1 MKPSDIVF
9 YKKHLGTSKFCTK
22 NEQKATKIMTI
33 LSRDF
38 VTERIAPAFIMKD
51 YHEFESADFNFDWA
65 RFNLVNKTK
74 NELKIEAVFSDS
86 ADVYGI
92 VEFRTGAGLEVNN
105 KKCRGAIIIDYPND
119 PKGNNIKKK
128 SVESFAFCVGMY
140 MLAFLDGD
148 WDRPLRKYAEELNDT
163 PDNTQELQAV
173 LDKLNEQLKKQQES
187 FETEK
192 REYNILISRLEYQ
205 VRENNK
211 RITSLKSHLKT
222 ISNMVQQIEEAPAPE
237 YKEED
242 TTDYVALLK
251 EKIKNQKI
259 CIVGGTDAW
268 KAKIIEEFT
277 NTMILDS
284 KNFSASKMDN
294 CQILVINTNYVGHDI
309 TTKAQT
315 IAFAKNMR
323 VVYTSKTN
331 IQKFAEEILFSLT

>member
-1 MKPSDIVF
+1 
-9 YKKHLGTSKFCTK
+9 
-22 NEQKATKIMTI
+22 
-33 LSRDF
+33 
-38 VTERIAPAFIMKD
+38 
-51 YHEFESADFNFDWA
+51 
-65 RFNLVNKTK
+65 
-74 NELKIEAVFSDS
+74 
-86 ADVYGI
+86 
-92 VEFRTGAGLEVNN
+92 
-105 KKCRGAIIIDYPND
+105 
-119 PKGNNIKKK
+119 
-128 SVESFAFCVGMY
+128 
-140 MLAFLDGD
+140 
-148 WDRPLRKYAEELNDT
+148 
-163 PDNTQELQAV
+163 
-173 LDKLNEQLKKQQES
+173 
-187 FETEK
+187 
-192 REYNILISRLEYQ
+192 
-205 VRENNK
+205 
-211 RITSLKSHLKT
+211 
-222 ISNMVQQIEEAPAPE
+222 MVQQIEEVPAPE

-259 CIVGGTDAW
+259 CIVGGTDTW

>member
-22 NEQKATKIMTI
+22 NEQKATKTMRI
-33 LSRDF
+33 LDREFFTD
-38 VTERIAPAFIMKD
+38 RIAPAFIMKD
-51 YHEFESADFNFDWA
+51 YHEFESGTREFSWA
-65 RFNLVNKTK
+65 RFNLVNKTN
-74 NELKIEAVFSDS
+74 NELKIEAVFSDN
-86 ADVYGI
+86 ADVYSVI
-92 VEFRTGAGLEVNN
+92 EFRIGTGLEVHS
-105 KKCRGAIIIDYPND
+105 KKCRGAIIIDYPNE

-140 MLAFLDGD
+140 YLAYLDGD

-163 PDNTQELQAV
+163 PDNTHELQAV
-173 LDKLNEQLKKQQES
+173 LDKLNEQLKVQQEA
-187 FETEK
+187 FEAEK

-211 RITSLKSHLKT
+211 MITSLKSRLKT
-222 ISNMVQQIEEAPAPE
+222 VSNLAQQIEEAPAPE
-237 YKEED
+237 YNEED
-242 TTDYVALLK
+242 TTDYIGLLK

-268 KAKIIEEFT
+268 KAKIVETFPDV
-277 NTMILDS
+277 MMLDS

-309 TTKAQT
+309 TNKAQT
-315 IAFAKNMR
+315 IAIARNMR
-323 VVYTSKTN
+323 IVYTSKTN

>member
-9 YKKHLGTSKFCTK
+9 FKKHLGSSKFCTK
-22 NEQKATKIMTI
+22 SEQKATKTMRI
-33 LSRDF
+33 LDREFLTD
-38 VTERIAPAFIMKD
+38 RITPAFIMKD
-51 YHEFESADFNFDWA
+51 YHEFKSGTREFTWI

-86 ADVYGI
+86 TQSYGI
-92 VEFRTGAGLEVNN
+92 IELRIGTGLEVHN
-105 KKCRGAIIIDYPND
+105 KKCRGAIIVDYPND

-128 SVESFAFCVGMY
+128 IVESFAFCVGMY

-148 WDRPLRKYAEELNDT
+148 WDRPLRIYAEELNDT
-163 PDNTQELQAV
+163 PDNTCELQAA
-173 LDKLNEQLKKQQES
+173 LDKLNEQLNKQQEA

-192 REYNILISRLEYQ
+192 REFNILISRLEYQ
-205 VRENNK
+205 IRENNK

-222 ISNMVQQIEEAPAPE
+222 ISNAASQTEEIPAPE
-237 YKEED
+237 YNEED
-242 TTDYVALLK
+242 TTDFVAELK
-251 EKIKNQKI
+251 EQLQNQKI

-268 KAKIIEEFT
+268 KAKIIEKFPDA
-277 NTMILDS
+277 MILDS

-294 CQILVINTNYVGHDI
+294 CEILVINTNYVGHDI

-315 IAFAKNMR
+315 IAIARNMR

>member
-9 YKKHLGTSKFCTK
+9 FKKHLGSSKFCTK
-22 NEQKATKIMTI
+22 SEQKATKTMRI
-33 LSRDF
+33 LDREFLTD
-38 VTERIAPAFIMKD
+38 RIAPAFIMKD
-51 YHEFESADFNFDWA
+51 YHEFESGTREFTWA

-86 ADVYGI
+86 NEVYGI
-92 VEFRTGAGLEVNN
+92 IEFRIGTGLEVHN
-105 KKCRGAIIIDYPND
+105 KKCRGAINIDYPND

-148 WDRPLRKYAEELNDT
+148 WDRPLRIYADELNDT
-163 PDNTQELQAV
+163 PDNTHELQAT
-173 LDKLNEQLKKQQES
+173 LERINGQIKKQQED
-187 FETEK
+187 FEAEK
-192 REYNILISRLEYQ
+192 REFNILISRLEYQ

-222 ISNMVQQIEEAPAPE
+222 ISNVATQTEEIPIPE
-237 YKEED
+237 YNEED
-242 TTDYVALLK
+242 TSDFVVRLK
-251 EKIKNQKI
+251 EQLQNQKI

-268 KAKIIEEFT
+268 KAKIIEEFPDA
-277 NTMILDS
+277 MILDS

-309 TTKAQT
+309 TTKAQA
-315 IAFAKNMR
+315 IAIARNMR

>member
-1 MKPSDIVF
+1 MKPSDILF

-74 NELKIEAVFSDS
+74 NELKIEAVFSDN

-92 VEFRTGAGLEVNN
+92 IEFRAGTGLEVHN

-140 MLAFLDGD
+140 YLALLDGD

-163 PDNTQELQAV
+163 PDNIHELQAV
-173 LDKLNEQLKKQQES
+173 LDKLNEQLKVQQEA
-187 FETEK
+187 FEAEK

-211 RITSLKSHLKT
+211 MITSLKSRLKSV
-222 ISNMVQQIEEAPAPE
+222 SNLAQQTEEAPAPE
-237 YKEED
+237 YNEED
-242 TTDYVALLK
+242 TTDYIGLLK
-251 EKIKNQKI
+251 EKIKNKKI
-259 CIVGGTDAW
+259 CIVGGIDAW
-268 KAKIIEEFT
+268 KAKIVETFPDV
-277 NTMILDS
+277 MMLDS

-309 TTKAQT
+309 TNKAQT
-315 IAFAKNMR
+315 MAIARNMR
-323 VVYTSKTN
+323 IVYTSKTN
-331 IQKFAEEILFSLT
+331 IQKFAEEILFSLA